1 VGPFIMAWLIG
12 EGIISY
18 RAIKKTKAPPV
29 PGALLASSGLF
40 ALLALLAESDAARPL
55 ATVLAYGFDVAAFMN
70 LYPPVTGGA
79 ATVPAAGATAA
90 AAGTAGAGAGA
101 GSPTLATPPQSG

>member
-1 VGPFIMAWLIG
+1 MAWLIG

-18 RAIKKTKAPPV
+18 RAVKATKAPPV

-40 ALLALLAESDAARPL
+40 ALLAILAEVDSARTF

-70 LYPPVTGGA
+70 LYPPVTGGGA
-79 ATVPAAGATAA
+79 ASAA
-90 AAGTAGAGAGA
+90 AAPATPAATGAGASA
-101 GSPTLATPPQSG
+101 ASRAPTLATPAQSAGG